1 MGRYRSRATPS
12 TVATA
17 CTPDSVAC
25 VISSDAFPGVPSGDV
40 TMSQPNVKLPPTA
53 EAEGEALEVAGTS
66 PVYTRVLAGSA
77 PVYVWLYHPCH
88 VVLSDLATPRTTSA
102 DRHVADAAPVA
113 GVTVHVAVVMW
124 VVSKMSTPRIVATIV
139 DGSRATDALGCAC
152 HVAVTLRPTLAE
164 MT

>member
-1 MGRYRSRATPS
+1 MGRYRSRATPW

-40 TMSQPNVKLPPTA
+40 AMSQPNVKLPPPA
-53 EAEGEALEVAGTS
+53 EAEGEAEEAEDADA
-66 PVYTRVLAGSA
+66 VYTRVLAGSA

-88 VVLSDLATPRTTSA
+88 VILSDLVTPRTTSA

-113 GVTVHVAVVMW
+113 GVTVHVADVMW

-139 DGSRATDALGCAC
+139 DGSRATDALG
-152 HVAVTLRPTLAE
+152 
-164 MT
+164 